1 MAPASILTV
10 GQIKKLE
17 GIAEFATDL
26 LSRLPNSHD
35 SSSNDVLLSDL
46 NHHISSVNALVEQ
59 RTLPT
64 REISR
69 TLREIA
75 RELWNECIKGR
86 RKRDGILSSSS
97 RMLLQVRARVLA
109 FLIHALARDT
119 RNDEEQDFVEI
130 LLGMMGMSLTLARVC
145 VESSD
150 LDGALLSMTKAADYI
165 GRLKKSRHTSTEDT
179 AQIQKIEAEYFA
191 MRCALSW
198 KQGCLDVAEHMYTK
212 ADDLLHLIDPS
223 SAERLA
229 DTFQCIGSEL
239 LSKEDHDMALKWLR
253 RALDLVNS
261 QGLERLSKE
270 GLELRMSI
278 YHELIQ
284 TLLATGSQ
292 ENLEEADGIT
302 LQIEAEIGD
311 KPIVLHWKLEVIHR
325 YPDEIFDIDSCA
337 SILRRMIR
345 SYTLT
350 DAGLGFLLH
359 RIGELRPRGPRLA
372 KGLMEELI
380 TKKLL
385 PHGNVDWIG
394 KAVVRRVWM
403 ATMETETLVATKDL
417 VRLLNQLAQEIG
429 QCNVEASAAAVSGA
443 NSGAKLHFIRS
454 FPTVAR
460 QVKESSAEG

>member
-17 GIAEFATDL
+17 GIAGKDSIFRSGHSLLTGDAWAEFATDL

-86 RKRDGILSSSS
+86 RKRDDILSSSS
-97 RMLLQVRARVLA
+97 RILLQVRARVLA

-191 MRCALSW
+191 MRCALVSP
-198 KQGCLDVAEHMYTK
+198 GLYT
-212 ADDLLHLIDPS
+212 ANALL
-223 SAERLA
+223 
-229 DTFQCIGSEL
+229 T
-239 LSKEDHDMALKWLR
+239 
-253 RALDLVNS
+253 
-261 QGLERLSKE
+261 
-270 GLELRMSI
+270 
-278 YHELIQ
+278 Y
-284 TLLATGSQ
+284 
-292 ENLEEADGIT
+292 
-302 LQIEAEIGD
+302 
-311 KPIVLHWKLEVIHR
+311 
-325 YPDEIFDIDSCA
+325 
-337 SILRRMIR
+337 
-345 SYTLT
+345 
-350 DAGLGFLLH
+350 
-359 RIGELRPRGPRLA
+359 
-372 KGLMEELI
+372 
-380 TKKLL
+380 
-385 PHGNVDWIG
+385 
-394 KAVVRRVWM
+394 
-403 ATMETETLVATKDL
+403 
-417 VRLLNQLAQEIG
+417 
-429 QCNVEASAAAVSGA
+429 
-443 NSGAKLHFIRS
+443 
-454 FPTVAR
+454 
-460 QVKESSAEG
+460 